1 MTDQDFVN
9 FSMPKKTSSII
20 KVFGVGGSGSNAV
33 NTMFTNGIK
42 DVEFYIFNTD
52 IQHFDGS
59 EVPNKIQLG
68 ANETEGLGA
77 GNNPEKGKASAIE
90 SLDAIQDILDNNTKM
105 LFIAAGMG
113 GGTGTGAAPV
123 IAKEAKEKG
132 ILTVAIVTFPMVNE
146 GRKRREQA
154 IKGIEELKENVDSLL
169 IINNQRILDIF
180 GDLTMTEANKKAD
193 EILTIAAKG
202 IAEIITVRGS
212 INVDFADVNSIMR
225 NSGVALMCSGVASG
239 ENRVEEALKQA
250 LNSPLLNDNDIH
262 GSKNILVNIT
272 HGKDGV
278 KASELGKV
286 LSTLQNLAG
295 DTEEDA
301 ADIIYGLANDEKL
314 EDEISLTIIATGFE
328 VKDITESNSN
338 QYKKPQ
344 ATTPKPEQPTETTDI
359 NPPGLEENT
368 IPIIP
373 ENTTAKSI
381 KIKSTKDIFENIDT
395 LEEIPSVQRNAV
407 QGSLFYEKEETKTEE
422 QQDEIS
428 HYSIRTDED
437 DDQPNIDENP
447 YFDKK
452 VD

>member
-20 KVFGVGGSGSNAV
+20 KVFGIGGSGSNAV

-52 IQHFDGS
+52 VQHFEGS
-59 EVPNKIQLG
+59 DVPNKIQLG

-90 SLDAIQDILDNNTKM
+90 NLDTIHDILENNTKM

-113 GGTGTGAAPV
+113 GGTGTGAAPI
-123 IAKEAKEKG
+123 IAKEAKELG
-132 ILTVAIVTFPMVNE
+132 ILTVAIVTFPMINE
-146 GRKRREQA
+146 GRKRWNQA

-169 IINNQRILDIF
+169 IINNQRILDIY
-180 GDLTMTEANKKAD
+180 GDMTIIEANKKAD

-212 INVDFADVNSIMR
+212 INVDFADVDSIMR
-225 NSGVALMCSGVASG
+225 NSGVALMCNGVASG

-262 GSKNILVNIT
+262 GAKNILVNIT
-272 HGKDGV
+272 AGGKGV
-278 KASELGKV
+278 LTSELGKI
-286 LSTLQNLAG
+286 LNTLQELAG
-295 DTEEDA
+295 DM
-301 ADIIYGLANDEKL
+301 ADVIWGIATDEKL
-314 EDEISLTIIATGFE
+314 EEEISITIIATGFE
-328 VKDITESNSN
+328 VKDITEDNYRAKESPTKNL
-338 QYKKPQ
+338 
-344 ATTPKPEQPTETTDI
+344 EQSTEFTETDTKE
-359 NPPGLEENT
+359 PL
-368 IPIIP
+368 
-373 ENTTAKSI
+373 ENTTTNVPPNIPKQ
-381 KIKSTKDIFENIDT
+381 KFNIKSTKDIFENIET
-395 LEEIPSVQRNAV
+395 LEDTPAIQRNVV
-407 QGSLFYEKEETKTEE
+407 QGSLFHETEEQTKTEQKE
-422 QQDEIS
+422 EEIS
-428 HYSIRTDED
+428 RYSIRTDND
-437 DDQPNIDENP
+437 DSNIDENP

>member
-33 NTMFTNGIK
+33 NTMFVNGIK

-90 SLDAIQDILDNNTKM
+90 SLDTIQDILNNNTKM

-132 ILTVAIVTFPMVNE
+132 ILTVAIVTFPMANE
-146 GRKRREQA
+146 GRKRRDQA
-154 IKGIEELKENVDSLL
+154 IKGIEELKEHVDSLL

-212 INVDFADVNSIMR
+212 INVDFADVDSIMR
-225 NSGVALMCSGVASG
+225 NSGVSLMCNGVTSG
-239 ENRVEEALKQA
+239 EDRVEEALKQA

-262 GSKNILVNIT
+262 GAKNILVNIT
-272 HGKDGV
+272 AGQKGV
-278 KASELGKV
+278 LASELGKI
-286 LSTLQNLAG
+286 LDSLQELAG
-295 DTEEDA
+295 DN
-301 ADIIYGLANDEKL
+301 ADVIWGIATDETL
-314 EDEISLTIIATGFE
+314 DEEISITIIATGFE
-328 VKDITESNSN
+328 VKDITEANDN

-344 ATTPKPEQPTETTDI
+344 ATTPKPEQSKETTDSETPEPI
-359 NPPGLEENT
+359 ENT

-373 ENTTAKSI
+373 ESTTAKSI

-395 LEEIPSVQRNAV
+395 LEETPAIQRNV
-407 QGSLFYEKEETKTEE
+407 IQGSLFYEKEETETEE

-437 DDQPNIDENP
+437 NDQPNIDENP